1 MPRCKGT
8 NAKGEPCGVKEGVV
22 DPETGFC
29 PAHGPGASERMAERG
44 RKGAKAM
51 HARYRAGGLDP
62 DALGDLGTVRD
73 AQRWLRMIALG
84 VTTGKLQP
92 REGTTGVRAIEAW
105 LKAEQDRVAADEV
118 SELRAQLDEVRE
130 SLKKGRNLEVVR

>member
-1 MPRCKGT
+1 MKPKRRCNGT
-8 NAKGEPCGVKEGVV
+8 NAAGEPCRSRAVGK
-22 DPETGFC
+22 DGFC
-29 PAHGPGASERMAERG
+29 PAHRPGGKERMKRLAYE
-44 RKGAKAM
+44 GAKAV
-51 HARYRAGGLDP
+51 HSPKGLDP
-62 DALGDLGTVRD
+62 DALGDLETVRD

-84 VTTGKLQP
+84 VTTGKLKAQ
-92 REGTTGVRAIEAW
+92 EATSGVRALEAW